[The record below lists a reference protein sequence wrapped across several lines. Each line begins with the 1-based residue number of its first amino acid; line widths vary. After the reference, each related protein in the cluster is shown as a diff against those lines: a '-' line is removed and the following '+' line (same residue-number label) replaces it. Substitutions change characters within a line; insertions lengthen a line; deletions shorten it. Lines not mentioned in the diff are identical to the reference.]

1 MGALVNYAKRELASL
16 AEADDKTMYNHI
28 MALLEL
34 LESQGHSGSSEAY
47 CLDTFI
53 RIANRKGFG
62 PLTGEDD
69 EWVPLGTGLM
79 ENRRA
84 PQVIKDTE
92 TGKAY
97 DTIAR
102 VFTKDGKRF
111 YCNDRSRAEITFP
124 YYVPLRPEFVAVEEG
139 GAEETEEE

>member
-1 MGALVNYAKRELASL
+1 MGALVDYAKRELASL
-16 AEADDKTMYNHI
+16 AEADDKTMYNDI

-53 RIANRKGFG
+53 RIANYRGFG

-69 EWVPLGTGLM
+69 EWVPFCEGLM
-79 ENRRA
+79 RNWRA
-84 PQVIKDTE
+84 PQVIKDTT

-111 YCNDRSRAEITFP
+111 YYDDRSKAEITFP
-124 YYVPLRPEFVAVEEG
+124 YYVPSRPEFVTVEDGEV
-139 GAEETEEE
+139 EETEEE